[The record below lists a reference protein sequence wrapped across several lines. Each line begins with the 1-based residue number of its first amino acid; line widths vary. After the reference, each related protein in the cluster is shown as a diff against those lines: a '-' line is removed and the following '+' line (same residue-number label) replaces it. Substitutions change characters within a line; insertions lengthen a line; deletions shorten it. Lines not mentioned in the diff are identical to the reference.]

1 MCEGD
6 CDRTILHF
14 AVVLFILK
22 PTNWRSEAAHYE
34 SASKRRRRCRAPFLH
49 RGDSTFLTS
58 GVNWSLGIKKN
69 KPEPPVLSDAIAH
82 LCQSSRGSSSNLDLD
97 CRSWFSTPRSLPH
110 DFHRAARSFSVSFVW
125 SVEGL
130 SLTDAVQTSK
140 PFAAFGIGAHQYSQ
154 QKCRRGDW
162 IWGGI
167 RVQVRL
173 STCQLRFCRLR
184 SSLCVKK
191 KNSSR
196 LPCLGAGSVFI
207 SALTHFVLDH
217 NGCMSVKWLY
227 SDLREQTCYRMSSGF
242 SIWPPG
248 CDLTR
253 LPSHGVTILFLCRA
267 VYRAITHHT
276 SVYSNLWGP
285 PDCSISA
292 WTVCVRACVRAC
304 VLPLATLKG
313 GMCFKWDAWSAW
325 GLTVRVA

>member
-1 MCEGD
+1 MVFYT
-6 CDRTILHF
+6 R
-14 AVVLFILK
+14 V
-22 PTNWRSEAAHYE
+22 
-34 SASKRRRRCRAPFLH
+34 SASWLSQSCSLVFFFFSLKCGGIVFDWCCSNFETIRC
-49 RGDSTFLTS
+49 
-58 GVNWSLGIKKN
+58 
-69 KPEPPVLSDAIAH
+69 
-82 LCQSSRGSSSNLDLD
+82 
-97 CRSWFSTPRSLPH
+97 
-110 DFHRAARSFSVSFVW
+110 
-125 SVEGL
+125 
-130 SLTDAVQTSK
+130 
-140 PFAAFGIGAHQYSQ
+140 FGIGAHQYSQ

-162 IWGGI
+162 IWGSGV

-191 KNSSR
+191 KKTNSSR

-253 LPSHGVTILFLCRA
+253 LPSHGVTILFLCKA
-267 VYRAITHHT
+267 VYRAMTHHT

-285 PDCSISA
+285 PDCSNSA
-292 WTVCVRACVRAC
+292 WTVCVRASVCAC
-304 VLPLATLKG
+304 
-313 GMCFKWDAWSAW
+313 
-325 GLTVRVA
+325 VRVAVSNPQRGNVF